1 VFVLALIFLL
11 LAILLLF
18 AGLFGGGGAAHLDLG
33 SFSLDT
39 NAAVVF
45 FLGMATLLLFVLSL
59 VMLRSAGRRARERRR
74 DRKKV
79 GELSEKLEEYKQ
91 RTSTHDPEGSGRHSG
106 AGAPA
111 TTTTGT
117 TATGTTATDTT
128 GETAASPTTESDTA
142 RPENGGSSPRA

>member
-1 VFVLALIFLL
+1 MFVLALIFLL

-59 VMLRSAGRRARERRR
+59 VMLRAAGRRARERRR

-111 TTTTGT
+111 TT
-117 TATGTTATDTT
+117 ATGTTATDTT

-142 RPENGGSSPRA
+142 RPENGGSSHRA